1 MKRVE
6 KNVVQ
11 AFNDIDINELN
22 KKMMVD
28 NIQFFSFQILDNEN
42 LNISENV
49 IVGTDD
55 KQAVDLLNSL
65 PSGVVKDKNAIEEIY
80 YFLVGTED
88 YVREELNRVANT
100 SKRFVRQFN

>member
-65 PSGVVKDKNAIEEIY
+65 PSGLVKDKNAIEEIY
-80 YFLVGTED
+80 YLKRCKTIRCCPESVK
-88 YVREELNRVANT
+88 LN
-100 SKRFVRQFN
+100 F

>member
-28 NIQFFSFQILDNEN
+28 NIQFFSFQIL
-42 LNISENV
+42 
-49 IVGTDD
+49 
-55 KQAVDLLNSL
+55 LL
-65 PSGVVKDKNAIEEIY
+65 
-80 YFLVGTED
+80 
-88 YVREELNRVANT
+88 ELTINKLLT
-100 SKRFVRQFN
+100 Y